1 MSNKSYEKPNKTRVN
16 ITDEAAIHISNM
28 NKWFG
33 NFHVLRD
40 INLEVRRNNCCMWPI
55 WIWKINFD

>member
-1 MSNKSYEKPNKTRVN
+1 MSEDKNIIGADKTKAT
-16 ITDEAAIHISNM
+16 ITDEIAIHISNM

-40 INLEVRRNNCCMWPI
+40 INLEVMRG
-55 WIWKINFD
+55 